1 LAQTFAVEGLAAAGS
16 FAGDDGWRKHGDT
29 LNETVPCA
37 GFSLARSR
45 RLCHKILTFSEAFTP
60 GLGPSLDLGSAYV
73 VREYHM
79 DKHVQNGIAPRS
91 GLTGLLGRA
100 PSQTDTSSIPLSE
113 VIGRA
118 LAEAD
123 GVEYQPPKLAE
134 IEDLLGSDNFKLLMQ
149 SPRIKA
155 GIRLWANASDDDR
168 PKFIKNL
175 AIMIADETGHFEL
188 ENRIAW
194 EIRKLK

>member
-1 LAQTFAVEGLAAAGS
+1 
-16 FAGDDGWRKHGDT
+16 
-29 LNETVPCA
+29 
-37 GFSLARSR
+37 
-45 RLCHKILTFSEAFTP
+45 
-60 GLGPSLDLGSAYV
+60 
-73 VREYHM
+73 M

-100 PSQTDTSSIPLSE
+100 PSQTDTSGIPLSE

-123 GVEYQPPKLAE
+123 GREYEPPKLSE
-134 IEDLLGSDNFKLLMQ
+134 LKDLLGSENFKLLMQ

-155 GIRLWANASDDDR
+155 GIRLWADVSDADR
-168 PKFIKNL
+168 PKVIKNL
-175 AIMIADETGHFEL
+175 AILIADETGHPEL
-188 ENRIAW
+188 ENKIAW